1 MLSLGT
7 LFKLRQFFLIN
18 FDDWLLLQLLRNN
31 RARWLSKFWWV
42 LGLPFTIMTQRSSP
56 ATRTIILNISL
67 SISFLFTARAG
78 RWMRCAE
85 EICIYKVSISSWE
98 KQTAG
103 WLSHPW
109 LVVTTWFTS
118 HSNTSFHNQLYCQS
132 PSQTFRRLWS
142 CYQDIFF
149 KDLGRKEWYNSIQ
162 PTLLPFIQSVG
173 LYKKCSLF

>member
-31 RARWLSKFWWV
+31 RSRWLSKFWWV

-56 ATRTIILNISL
+56 ATRTVILNIFL
-67 SISFLFTARAG
+67 SIFFLFTARAG

-103 WLSHPW
+103 WLSHP
-109 LVVTTWFTS
+109 LTTWFTS

-142 CYQDIFF
+142 CFQDIFF
-149 KDLGRKEWYNSIQ
+149 LIWPRKEGMVYLHSTVPAVIHSIRR
-162 PTLLPFIQSVG
+162 TL
-173 LYKKCSLF
+173 